1 MKDDIWLTM
10 KVRYSYWEIFYN
22 PDIPLHERVAWAAAS
37 PLVIPAMAL
46 GILSGCSVSPDRP
59 QDYPHTYPDTRDAHI
74 EDNDVL
80 FDVGSRVLKDKDS
93 ISTDV
98 PPAQC
103 TQMKCLSG
111 LLVGPPKG
119 TQRYCMSFT
128 EVHKTMGLGQVG
140 PLLGASVADVD
151 GDKRPD
157 VYLLPKDISN
167 VLYLNQKAGFSN
179 AAASLGLNLG
189 GDTRAAAW
197 GDFDQDNKLDV
208 ALMGDSGTVL
218 YRRDN
223 VGYQM
228 VQNPS
233 GIHDNNA
240 ARTAVWLG
248 AHLLVATDNGTRFF
262 KHTTGTDFV
271 QETEPSG
278 LWDPG
283 RGSKFAVADYD
294 GDGLLD
300 VYLANLTGKNRLFR
314 ALSATQ
320 FESVEDKTQTA
331 TIGQAQSMD
340 AEWVNGAKGLYV
352 ANWNAANNYYIQSSD
367 GSHLFSDMAKKFSLQ
382 DPGHT
387 MRAAWGHPVWDTHPF
402 LWLGRWGEV
411 TLLYMPQF
419 NEVGEVIDYLDVS
432 VPMGMSVMPSG
443 DDGPV
448 AAEWRDFNQDGM
460 TDLLVAMASGAIYL
474 YQNSSH
480 WVETCGN

>member
-1 MKDDIWLTM
+1 M

-37 PLVIPAMAL
+37 PVAL
-46 GILSGCSVSPDRP
+46 PLAALSSLSGCSVQPDRP
-59 QDYPHTYPDTRDAHI
+59 QEYPYAYPDARDAHI
-74 EDNDVL
+74 QDNDVE
-80 FDVGSRVLKDKDS
+80 FDTTPRVLKDKDA

-98 PPAQC
+98 SPAQC

-128 EVHKTMGLGQVG
+128 EVHKAMGLEQVG
-140 PLLGASVADVD
+140 PLLGASVADVNQ
-151 GDKRPD
+151 DKRPD
-157 VYLLPKDISN
+157 VYLFPEDISN
-167 VLYLNQKAGFSN
+167 VLYLNQSTGFSN
-179 AAASLGLNLG
+179 AAASLGLDIG

-197 GDFDQDNKLDV
+197 GDFDQDSKLDV

-223 VGYQM
+223 LKYQI
-228 VQNPS
+228 VPNPS
-233 GIHDNNA
+233 GIHDNNP
-240 ARTAVWLG
+240 ARTGVWLG

-262 KHTTGTDFV
+262 KHTSGTDFV
-271 QETEPSG
+271 QEAESSG

-300 VYLANLTGKNRLFR
+300 VYLANLTGKNRLFH

-320 FESVEDKTQTA
+320 FESVEDKTQTT
-331 TIGQAQSMD
+331 TIAQAQSMD
-340 AEWVNGAKGLYV
+340 AEWVSGAKGLYV
-352 ANWNAANNYYIQSSD
+352 ANWNTTNHYYIQASD
-367 GSHLFSDMAKKFSLQ
+367 GSHVFSDMAKKLSLQ
-382 DPGHT
+382 DSGHT
-387 MRAAWGHPVWDTHPF
+387 MRAAWGNVVWDAHPF

-411 TLLYMPQF
+411 PLLYMPQF
-419 NEVGEVIDYLDVS
+419 NEAGGVIDYLDVS
-432 VPMGMSVMPSG
+432 VPMGMSVPPSS
-443 DDGPV
+443 DDGPIV
-448 AAEWRDFNQDGM
+448 AEWRDFNQDGM